1 MYNKHFDNC
10 KLMTLEIVNAVA
22 CTINTITIII
32 DNSMAINYAPRVVNY
47 SPRVMPLFGAS
58 L

>member
-1 MYNKHFDNC
+1 
-10 KLMTLEIVNAVA
+10 MTVEIVNAMA
-22 CTINTITIII
+22 CTINTITVII
-32 DNSMAINYAPRVVNY
+32 DNSMAINYAPRIVNY